1 MKTVLIPTDFSK
13 DSQYTIRFVLNLLQE
28 VQTSWRILLVNT
40 FMVLNTDAKQIITKN
55 DELKMQSK
63 EGLIKALAETKKQVT
78 NPHITVETMS
88 SMGSLNNVI
97 YQIIHQEKIE
107 FVAMGKDGGRH
118 VEAVSA
124 LLKKEHCP
132 LLVTFIE

>member
-1 MKTVLIPTDFSK
+1 MKTVLIPTDFSQ
-13 DSQYTIRFVLNLLQE
+13 DSLYTIRFVLNLLQE

-40 FMVLNTDAKQIITKN
+40 FKVLNTDAKQIITKN
-55 DELKMQSK
+55 DELKQQSK
-63 EGLIKALAETKKQVT
+63 EGLKQVLAETKKQLT

-88 SMGSLNNVI
+88 TMGSLNNVI
-97 YQIIHQEKIE
+97 YQMIHQEKIE

-132 LLVTFIE
+132 LLITFIE